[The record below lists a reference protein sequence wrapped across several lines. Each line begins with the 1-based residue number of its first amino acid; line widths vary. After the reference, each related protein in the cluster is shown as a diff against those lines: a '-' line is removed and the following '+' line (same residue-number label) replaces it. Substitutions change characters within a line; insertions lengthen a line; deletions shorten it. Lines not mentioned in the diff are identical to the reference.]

1 MKDGFTKGE
10 VNRAGDALRLHS
22 ADSSDLDHA
31 IDIVDYWRQ
40 IHLEPLREMMEIIYG
55 YSEGKS
61 LPVAGRVKKFDTI
74 VDKLRR
80 IPTVKLSTMYD
91 IAGCRIVVENMVD
104 LEELCSHLELS
115 KNYDREKSI
124 KKNYLVRPH
133 PSMSGYRSKHLIFKF
148 DALGCEKILFVELQ
162 VRTRLQHLWS
172 TAVELYDKARKT
184 RMKFGESNPASWQ
197 FFRRASEL
205 IKCLETGEE
214 VDAKKIR
221 DAFPVKGGSQ
231 ATAQI
236 LAELGEASESVSI
249 LRKLDDEFEYC
260 LIDFI
265 PTEQTILLFT
275 SESEMI
281 IELYSEHE
289 RILQSET
296 GVFQD
301 RDTVLVRGSSIDQ
314 LAILYPNYFGDIS
327 GFLELPERY
336 PDVFR

>member
-1 MKDGFTKGE
+1 MRHEYSKGE
-10 VNRAGDALRLHS
+10 VNRAGDALRSYS
-22 ADSSDLDHA
+22 ADSSGLNHA
-31 IDIVDYWRQ
+31 IGIVDYWRQ

-55 YSEGKS
+55 YSEDKD

-104 LEELCSHLELS
+104 LEELCSNLELS
-115 KNYDREKSI
+115 RNYDREKSI

-148 DALGCEKILFVELQ
+148 DVLGCEKILFVELQ

-205 IKCLETGEE
+205 IKCLENGEE

-221 DAFPVKGGSQ
+221 DAFPVEGSSQ
-231 ATAQI
+231 SIIRI
-236 LAELGEASESVSI
+236 LAELREASESVSI
-249 LRKLDDEFEYC
+249 LLDFDDEFEYC
-260 LIDFI
+260 LIDFL
-265 PTEQTILLFT
+265 PAEQVIMLFK
-275 SESEMI
+275 SDSGKV
-281 IELYSEHE
+281 IEQYSKHE
-289 RILQSET
+289 QAWRSMNDS
-296 GVFQD
+296 FQE
-301 RDTVLVRGSSIDQ
+301 RDTVLVKGSSIGQ

-327 GFLELPERY
+327 GFLELADKY
-336 PDVFR
+336 PNVFC

>member
-10 VNRAGDALRLHS
+10 VNRVGDALRLYS

-31 IDIVDYWRQ
+31 IGVVDYWRQ

-148 DALGCEKILFVELQ
+148 DDLDCEKTLFVELQ

-184 RMKFGESNPASWQ
+184 RMKFGEPNSVSWQ

-205 IKCLETGEE
+205 IKCLENEE
-214 VDAKKIR
+214 EIDVGRICEK
-221 DAFPVKGGSQ
+221 FPIEGGSQ
-231 ATAQI
+231 VAAQI

-249 LRKLDDEFEYC
+249 LLDFDDEFEYC
-260 LIDFI
+260 LIDFLPAEQVI
-265 PTEQTILLFT
+265 MLFKSDSGKAIEQYSKHEQTWRSMSGSIQ
-275 SESEMI
+275 E
-281 IELYSEHE
+281 
-289 RILQSET
+289 
-296 GVFQD
+296 
-301 RDTVLVRGSSIDQ
+301 RDTVLVKGPPIGQ

-327 GFLELPERY
+327 GFLELADKY
-336 PDVFR
+336 PNVFC